1 MMISLRITCIT
12 LVIHVILKLPQRL
25 RRLEQLPVLVVREM
39 VLDEQCRVGEEVEFI
54 VAGGGK
60 QVSSHVGGAGPG
72 CAEAQG
78 GPQGDFGAF
87 FGLTYPRGGPSHY
100 PVGRGTISDPNVG
113 AADAPSV
120 AASMNRR

>member
-1 MMISLRITCIT
+1 MGAQHPLVVELT

-72 CAEAQG
+72 CAEGQG
-78 GPQGDFGAF
+78 GPQGDFGAL
-87 FGLTYPRGGPSHY
+87 FGLTYPGGCPA
-100 PVGRGTISDPNVG
+100 TTQWEE
-113 AADAPSV
+113 APFPTLTW
-120 AASMNRR
+120 ALQMPPQWLLP